1 MAKKLLTQG
10 DPAFTC
16 PVQISGKGK
25 WHRVYIGYY
34 KTHQDAKIAAAGL
47 KKRNFRYVNVAKK
60 PYAVQV
66 GLADS
71 KKEAQKLKSRLQ
83 AKGYLPYSL
92 PAGTEQRTRIL
103 IGAYASKKEA
113 AALTEQLKKDGFNP
127 KIDLR

>member
-1 MAKKLLTQG
+1 MN
-10 DPAFTC
+10 
-16 PVQISGKGK
+16 I
-25 WHRVYIGYY
+25 
-34 KTHQDAKIAAAGL
+34 
-47 KKRNFRYVNVAKK
+47 AKK

-66 GLADS
+66 GLAVS

-92 PAGTEQRTRIL
+92 PAGTEQSQTRIL

-127 KIDLR
+127 KLDLR